1 MRMLHVLLSKDL
13 RRAWRNPLPFLIHL
27 LVPLCITALVGM
39 VFGGRS
45 ESGGLGRIAF
55 AIVDEDDSMLTQFLR
70 GAANQGQGGKYLAPE
85 FLDREAA
92 LRRIQENKLAAALII
107 PTNFTHHYLTGAE
120 AVSLELVKNP
130 AQSIHPAVL
139 EELLG
144 ALVTG
149 LNAVSRNLQSEFPDW
164 HEVADGHGDF
174 HRVAGLVER
183 MGEKL
188 QVAKKYIRPPLVI
201 YRHGNPEQE
210 SDAAAEQAGD
220 PAAERGGDAPRVEPS
235 RPAKTQRPGAGIF
248 SYLLI
253 GMAAMFLLFQA
264 NTAMTDLH
272 REMRLH
278 TLTRFQTIRHR
289 FAPFL
294 VGKVVFAAVMLL
306 LCAGI
311 LLGGGGLIF
320 RIEWQQPGPMLAL
333 TLGYAVFAAGMAAAL
348 VALMPDE
355 RRAGALTTVTSMG
368 LALVSGCMFPP
379 QALPAFLREHV
390 APRLPCYWFADTM
403 RNLQFSSDKVEW
415 GAACVKLI
423 VVAVVLLAW
432 SSWLMQRAVRK
443 GARA

>member
-1 MRMLHVLLSKDL
+1 MLPVLLGKDL

-45 ESGGLGRIAF
+45 DGGGLGRIAF
-55 AIVDEDDSMLTQFLR
+55 AIVDEDDSVLTQFLR

-85 FLDREAA
+85 FLGREEA
-92 LRRIQENKLAAALII
+92 LRRIQENKLSAALII
-107 PTNFTHHYLTGAE
+107 PTNFSHHYLTGAE

-149 LNAVSRNLQSEFPDW
+149 LNALSRNLQSEFPDW
-164 HEVADGHGDF
+164 QEVAEGHADYR
-174 HRVAGLVER
+174 RVASLVER
-183 MGEKL
+183 MGDKL
-188 QVAKKYIRPPLVI
+188 QSAKKYIRPPLVI
-201 YRHGNPEQE
+201 YRHGEEEHE
-210 SDAAAEQAGD
+210 SDAAAEHSGD
-220 PAAERGGDAPRVEPS
+220 TPKPEPA
-235 RPAKTQRPGAGIF
+235 RPAKAERPGAGIF
-248 SYLLI
+248 GYLLI
-253 GMAAMFLLFQA
+253 GMAGMFLLFQA

-278 TLTRFQTIRHR
+278 TLTRYQTIRHR

-306 LCAGI
+306 LCAAI
-311 LLGGGGLIF
+311 LLGGGGFIF
-320 RIEWQQPGPMLAL
+320 RIEWQRPGPMLML
-333 TLGYAVFAAGMAAAL
+333 TLGYAVVAAGLAAVL

-355 RRAGALTTVTSMG
+355 RRAGSLTTMTSMG
-368 LALVSGCMFPP
+368 LALASGCMFPP
-379 QALPAFLREHV
+379 QALPAFIREHV

-403 RNLQFSSDKVEW
+403 RNLQFSDGVVDW
-415 GAACVKLI
+415 GSACVKLAA
-423 VVAVVLLAW
+423 VAVVLLVLA
-432 SSWLMQRAVRK
+432 SGLMQRAVRK
-443 GARA
+443 GAHA